1 MRILMLSDVYFPRV
15 NGVSTSIQMLR
26 RALHVCGVETVLV
39 APRYNDEAEE
49 PDLWRVPGVRVPRD
63 PEDRLMGPRVLWAR
77 LKRIQPGE
85 FDLIHIHTPFF
96 AHLAGVRL
104 AEKLGIPCVETYHT
118 LFEEYFYHYLPFLP
132 KSWLKSLARVI
143 SKKECNRVSGV
154 VAPSTPMLQA
164 LRAYGVEVPITVLP
178 TGLERADFST
188 CDGGAFRQ
196 RMGIAPERSVMLY
209 VGRVAFEKNLD
220 FLLDMMEPL
229 RSQQPDALLLIAG
242 EGPARKALQREVNRR
257 GLQEQVR
264 FIGYLDRRRELPD
277 CYCAANVFVFASRT
291 ETQGLVLLEAMLLG
305 IPVVALAEMGTRD
318 VLQEGEGCRI
328 APDDPAGFAAAVA
341 AVLDDPAAAQV
352 LGERGRAYAARWTAE
367 VMAGRMV
374 QLYQSMMQPGHGHA
388 ATTVPGVET
397 CGN

>member
-1 MRILMLSDVYFPRV
+1 MLSDVYFPRV
-15 NGVSTSIQMLR
+15 NGVSTSIQTLR
-26 RALHVCGVETVLV
+26 RALHARGVETVLA
-39 APRYNDEAEE
+39 APRYKDEAEE

-63 PEDRLMGPRVLWAR
+63 PEDCLMGPRALWAR
-77 LKRIQPGE
+77 LKQVQPGD

-104 AEKLGIPCVETYHT
+104 AEKLGIPCLETYHT

-132 KSWLKSLARVI
+132 RRLLKALARMI
-143 SKKECNRVSGV
+143 SKNECNRVNAV

-164 LRAYGVEVPITVLP
+164 LRAYGVKTPITVLP
-178 TGLERADFST
+178 TGLERADFAI

-196 RMGIAPERSVMLY
+196 RMGIAPERPVMLY
-209 VGRVAFEKNLD
+209 VGRVAFEKNLG
-220 FLLDMMEPL
+220 FLLEMM
-229 RSQQPDALLLIAG
+229 QQLGKQRPDTLLLIAG
-242 EGPARKALQREVNRR
+242 EGPARKALQKEVYSR

-264 FIGYLDRRRELPD
+264 FIGYLDRCRELPD

-328 APDDPAGFAAAVA
+328 SPDDPAAFAAIVA
-341 AVLDDPAAAQV
+341 NLLSKPDAARA
-352 LGERGRAYAARWTAE
+352 LGERGRAYAAHWTAE
-367 VMAGRMV
+367 AMAGRMV
-374 QLYQSMMQPGHGHA
+374 QLYQSLMPPGKR
-388 ATTVPGVET
+388 
-397 CGN
+397 

>member
-15 NGVSTSIQMLR
+15 NGVSTSIQTLR
-26 RALHVCGVETVLV
+26 RALHDRGVETVLV
-39 APRYNDEAEE
+39 VPRYKDEPEE
-49 PDLWRVPGVRVPRD
+49 PDLWRVPGVGVPRD
-63 PEDRLMGPRVLWAR
+63 PEDRLMGPRTLWSR
-77 LKRIQPGE
+77 LKQIQPGE

-104 AEKLGIPCVETYHT
+104 ADKLGIPCLETYHT

-132 KSWLKSLARVI
+132 RTWLKALARMI
-143 SKKECNRVSGV
+143 SKKECNRVNAV

-164 LRAYGVEVPITVLP
+164 LRAYGVKTPIIVLP
-178 TGLERADFST
+178 TGLERSDFGA

-196 RMGIAPERSVMLY
+196 RMGIAPERPVMLY
-209 VGRVAFEKNLD
+209 VGRVAFEKNLG
-220 FLLDMMEPL
+220 FLLEMMEPL
-229 RSQQPDALLLIAG
+229 RSQQPNALLLIAG
-242 EGPARKALQREVNRR
+242 EGPASKALQKDVLRR

-318 VLQEGEGCRI
+318 VLREGEGCHI
-328 APDDPAGFAAAVA
+328 SPDDPAAFANIVANLLNKPEAARA
-341 AVLDDPAAAQV
+341 
-352 LGERGRAYAARWTAE
+352 LGDRGRAYAAHWTAE
-367 VMAGRMV
+367 AMAGRMV
-374 QLYQSMMQPGHGHA
+374 QLYQSLMRPEQRRVSSI
-388 ATTVPGVET
+388 VPGSEAT
-397 CGN
+397 

>member
-1 MRILMLSDVYFPRV
+1 MLSDVYFPRV

-26 RALHVCGVETVLV
+26 RALQIRGVETVLV
-39 APRYNDEAEE
+39 APRYKDEAEE

-63 PEDRLMGPRVLWAR
+63 PEDRLMGPRALWAR
-77 LKRIQPGE
+77 LMQIQPGE

-132 KSWLKSLARVI
+132 RSWLKALARMI
-143 SKKECNRVSGV
+143 SKKECNRVNGV

-164 LRAYGVEVPITVLP
+164 LRAYGVKVPITVLP
-178 TGLERADFST
+178 TGLERADFAG
-188 CDGGAFRQ
+188 CDGAVFRQ
-196 RMGIAPERSVMLY
+196 RLGITSERAVMLY

-220 FLLDMMEPL
+220 FLLEMMEAL

-242 EGPARKALQREVNRR
+242 EGPARKTLQKDVSRR

-264 FIGYLDRRRELPD
+264 FIGYLDRRSELPD

-305 IPVVALAEMGTRD
+305 TPVVALAEMGTRD
-318 VLQEGEGCRI
+318 VLKQGEGCHI
-328 APDDPAGFAAAVA
+328 APDDPAGFAATVA
-341 AVLDDPAAAQV
+341 GLLGDPAAANA
-352 LGERGRAYAARWTAE
+352 LGERGRAYAAHWTAE
-367 VMAGRMV
+367 AMAGRMA
-374 QLYQSMMQPGHGHA
+374 QLYQSLIQPEQRRSAPDVLGAESSGF
-388 ATTVPGVET
+388 
-397 CGN
+397 